1 MFWPNGGQTLSPE
14 DVAHAIKEQEERE
27 LARKRSSERA
37 LAHLQSSLIWT
48 KYYDDLDEHYRKIWR
63 DRGIPDSLQSFW
75 QLGCNRDFPYWHGG
89 TEYHS
94 PTITIPIFG
103 EGWVPLNVK
112 HRLLSPVD
120 PGDKYRP
127 EVRGLTQ
134 GLFLTDPDTELGGQ
148 VLLLEGEIKSM
159 VVATT
164 LGSGLGNVVG
174 MPGKTPGK
182 KVVEQLEAADSITIV
197 GDPDGREA
205 MWELCKAVG
214 KQKCRVLIPDERMG
228 KIDDWINKYHP
239 SSDELRWIIMQG
251 AKPAWV

>member
-1 MFWPNGGQTLSPE
+1 M
-14 DVAHAIKEQEERE
+14 
-27 LARKRSSERA
+27 
-37 LAHLQSSLIWT
+37 
-48 KYYDDLDEHYRKIWR
+48 
-63 DRGIPDSLQSFW
+63 
-75 QLGCNRDFPYWHGG
+75 
-89 TEYHS
+89 
-94 PTITIPIFG
+94 
-103 EGWVPLNVK
+103 NVK
-112 HRLLSPVD
+112 HRLLNPVKEN
-120 PGDKYRP
+120 DKYRP
-127 EVRGLTQ
+127 EVPGLTQ

-148 VLLLEGEIKSM
+148 VLLVEGEIKSM

-214 KQKCRVLIPDERMG
+214 KQKCRVLIPEERMG

-239 SSDELRWIIMQG
+239 TGDELRWIIRQG
-251 AKPAWV
+251 AKPAWA